1 MSRREIELRVDELA
15 DAYSGQAFADA
26 ISRYADGLDPLS
38 REELQHVLLERARA
52 EDDAIERRHC
62 QRRCKRRSRRNGFHQ
77 RDTAVSA
84 HCSSHD
90 QISGRT

>member
-1 MSRREIELRVDELA
+1 VSRREIELRVDELA

-52 EDDAIERRHC
+52 EDDAIERRFEERGWFRRVLRRIEEAE
-62 QRRCKRRSRRNGFHQ
+62 QRAARPHNPDDGS
-77 RDTAVSA
+77 
-84 HCSSHD
+84 
-90 QISGRT
+90 

>member
-1 MSRREIELRVDELA
+1 VSRLEIERRVDELA

-52 EDDAIERRHC
+52 EDDAIERRFEERGWFRRVLRRIEEAE
-62 QRRCKRRSRRNGFHQ
+62 QRAAQPRKTDDG
-77 RDTAVSA
+77 
-84 HCSSHD
+84 
-90 QISGRT
+90 I

>member
-1 MSRREIELRVDELA
+1 MSRREIERRVDELA

-52 EDDAIERRHC
+52 EDDAIERRFEERGWFRRVLRRIEEAE
-62 QRRCKRRSRRNGFHQ
+62 QRAAQPRKTDDGS
-77 RDTAVSA
+77 
-84 HCSSHD
+84 
-90 QISGRT
+90 

>member
-38 REELQHVLLERARA
+38 REELQHVLLERVRRIEEAEQRAARPHNP
-52 EDDAIERRHC
+52 DDGSYA
-62 QRRCKRRSRRNGFHQ
+62 RS
-77 RDTAVSA
+77 
-84 HCSSHD
+84 
-90 QISGRT
+90 SGRR

>member
-52 EDDAIERRHC
+52 EDDAIERRFEERGWFRRVLRRIEEAE
-62 QRRCKRRSRRNGFHQ
+62 QRAARPRNPDDG
-77 RDTAVSA
+77 S
-84 HCSSHD
+84 
-90 QISGRT
+90 

>member
-1 MSRREIELRVDELA
+1 VSRLEIERRVDELA

-52 EDDAIERRHC
+52 EDDAIERRFEERGWFRRVLRRIEEAE
-62 QRRCKRRSRRNGFHQ
+62 QRAAQPRKTDDGS
-77 RDTAVSA
+77 
-84 HCSSHD
+84 
-90 QISGRT
+90 